1 LNVDVVG
8 HSHLPG
14 GGVEALEPVAV
25 IAGFAQAPAVI
36 DELGQLGRGAGGLG
50 AADALPHVL
59 TIALNT
65 FAVFLVLASLAA
77 AAVLATQPRVPV
89 LTGALEPVLAA
100 PGALPRHRLVRVG
113 EAGEAAGGEGVAV
126 VAHARAANR
135 DFSFLVLEFGS
146 VVAIFSHGSP
156 TLLSTWLAA
165 SAVEVGQVVPA
176 GTVVIFARYSLHC
189 PLGEYGLGTL
199 DLGVHGEGV
208 GALSLLHRPARL
220 LSGLLVRLLL
230 GGEG

>member
-1 LNVDVVG
+1 MKYLVKAELHLNVDVVG

-59 TIALNT
+59 TIALQDIGLDIWRMLLETGLTDYLNT

-89 LTGALEPVLAA
+89 LTGALEPVLGHAGQLWCRKERNLYLAA

-126 VAHARAANR
+126 VAHARAA
-135 DFSFLVLEFGS
+135 
-146 VVAIFSHGSP
+146 
-156 TLLSTWLAA
+156 LA
-165 SAVEVGQVVPA
+165 PA
-176 GTVVIFARYSLHC
+176 Q
-189 PLGEYGLGTL
+189 
-199 DLGVHGEGV
+199 
-208 GALSLLHRPARL
+208 
-220 LSGLLVRLLL
+220 
-230 GGEG
+230 

>member
-65 FAVFLVLASLAA
+65 LAVFLVLAGLAA
-77 AAVLATQPRVPV
+77 AAVLAVRPRVLV
-89 LTGALEPVLAA
+89 LGALEPVLAA
-100 PGALPRHRLVRVG
+100 PGALPRHRLILSA
-113 EAGEAAGGEGVAV
+113 EAGEASGGEGVAV

-135 DFSFLVLEFGS
+135 HFSFLVLEFVL
-146 VVAIFSHGSP
+146 VVAIFSLGSP
-156 TLLSTWLAA
+156 ALLAA
-165 SAVEVGQVVPA
+165 LLAAGAVAFGQIVPA
-176 GTVVIFARYSLHC
+176 GTVFYFLC
-189 PLGEYGLGTL
+189 PLVEHGR
-199 DLGVHGEGV
+199 LGVHGEGV
-208 GALSLLHRPARL
+208 GALALL
-220 LSGLLVRLLL
+220 
-230 GGEG
+230 